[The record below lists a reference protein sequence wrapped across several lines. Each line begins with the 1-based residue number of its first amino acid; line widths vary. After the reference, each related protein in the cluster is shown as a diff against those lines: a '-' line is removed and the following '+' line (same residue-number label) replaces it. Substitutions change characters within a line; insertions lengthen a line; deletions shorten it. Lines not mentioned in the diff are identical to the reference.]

1 MSNVLR
7 MKVLD
12 AFCYL
17 FEQLPALSL
26 INTSVR
32 IQILTVCLQRN
43 TIDIFHDKVDL
54 LGSFN
59 KFDKFDDIRVT
70 DLFKDSNLALY
81 RFFLHRVSH
90 SKLFIN
96 FQGKRVPCNLMV
108 NESDCSICSL
118 SNLAT

>member
-7 MKVLD
+7 VKVLD

-17 FEQLPALSL
+17 LKQFSALCL

-54 LGSFN
+54 LRSFN

-70 DLFKDSNLALY
+70 DFFKDSDLALY
-81 RFFLHRVSH
+81 RFFLHWVSH

-96 FQGKRVPCNLMV
+96 LQGKRVPCNLMM
-108 NESDCSICSL
+108 NKSDSSICSL
-118 SNLAT
+118 TNLST